1 MTTNTNTS
9 PQQKPTGDAVPRAR
23 KDVFAIIER
32 EGKKAFFQRIGSA
45 FENRDGS
52 LNVLLDA
59 LPKDGR
65 LNIRDPKPTGSNE
78 E

>member
-1 MTTNTNTS
+1 MTTTNNSTQQTS
-9 PQQKPTGDAVPRAR
+9 NAETPAKKR

-32 EGKKAFFQRIGSA
+32 VGKKAFFQRIGSA

-65 LNIRDPKPTGSNE
+65 LNIRDPKSNGE
-78 E
+78 NQE